1 MSLVHACSSQPRGFV
16 LAGPSMCCA
25 GACLAQVHAC
35 ARCPPAA
42 RRQARSKVLSRQQL
56 MGRAMPV
63 CVQHMVGGIAGPSC
77 SAAANKCWEV
87 TCGSN
92 KLSTTRA
99 SMQGT
104 ADAPAL
110 RPTQPFAGASIKA
123 VIAHGARRVGPLQGA
138 LCGRASLRVH
148 AVCARVLHGGA
159 GKAWL
164 RDVWPC
170 VALQSQQAA
179 VARHTPAQSKTCARL
194 CPTHA
199 ALPHHHPQSQAVK
212 GGGAIE
218 CMLCSRGQCWHWPC
232 HPVPQRTCNQA
243 VAGWQAPHT
252 PQPPVAV
259 LPHVPWLGRLSACPA
274 PQPRKGTLARP
285 RLLRVPRYAPGAP
298 HGMLERPSITC
309 CHMFGHA

>member
-1 MSLVHACSSQPRGFV
+1 
-16 LAGPSMCCA
+16 MCCA

-56 MGRAMPV
+56 RGRGMPAGIRP
-63 CVQHMVGGIAGPSC
+63 MVGGRTGTSC
-77 SAAANKCWEV
+77 NAAANQSWEV

-92 KLSTTRA
+92 KLNTTRA
-99 SMQGT
+99 CIQST
-104 ADAPAL
+104 EYAPAL
-110 RPTQPFAGASIKA
+110 RSAQPFAGAPIKA

-138 LCGRASLRVH
+138 LWGRATLRVH

-179 VARHTPAQSKTCARL
+179 VARHTPAPSKTCARL

-199 ALPHHHPQSQAVK
+199 AFLHHHPQSQAVK
-212 GGGAIE
+212 GGGTFL
-218 CMLCSRGQCWHWPC
+218 CMLCRCGRYWHWPC
-232 HPVPQRTCNQA
+232 HPVPLRTCNQA

-285 RLLRVPRYAPGAP
+285 RLLRVLPYAPGAP